1 MTINPSDIKLLKS
14 ERMTD
19 AADAGGRM
27 TSTEVPD
34 GVAGSVFPKVSRL
47 DAVYGRVNLRK
58 VYAAVLSANAETYGG
73 GHSIITDPPDNSRI
87 EVVMFSTGS
96 HSDDRSAARDR
107 IESYVVAG
115 PLARARLYGNQT
127 INQRALLLYQR
138 PEEPLPDVGMVLCLS
153 VEAPG
158 YTPATQYVRIDE
170 VTHEVR
176 TFTDTVGEF
185 SRRVLSIKLTTA
197 LVQTFPGAEPVRFA
211 QDPSPTKVRDTQVAD
226 SSRYY
231 GIKPLAEPADPGAIT
246 IKLPSPYSAVVP
258 STQRETPVSMV
269 SVSGA
274 QALVQSGAPITMNFN
289 AYFGGGAVKT
299 GYLPMGVLPG
309 SFVFSG
315 SIKDDGAGN
324 ITGPS
329 GTVGTI
335 DYATGAV
342 TMNYMPGSGTGI
354 SGGTVTFIPAVQV
367 STQSHT
373 LGVPITLATRGLVYT
388 QTLNPLPGVGSLFV
402 DYRAMGRWYRLRDN
416 GKGELV
422 GASSG
427 EGTGSVSYS
436 SGAAL
441 VTLGALPDIDSE
453 VIFSWASS
461 IHFNRRAGATA
472 DATLRGW
479 QLRIPLANT
488 PVKPGTVTVRWRAYS
503 SDPEKTFTDPTGS
516 GTLTPSNSG
525 ATPGKIDY
533 ATGQIVLY
541 FGENENQGGIFP
553 GTDTMVTIEY
563 QQEVPTGTQP
573 LVTSDSVTV
582 TTPSSFNCARTSI
595 TPKSFRLAIPV
606 DVHVGGDTSAP
617 VRLTVTAVDNGTG
630 KLITLGGESGAGWSE
645 KAWWVAGIEVG
656 TLDYAT
662 GAVTLTTIPIHTYT
676 YEYIG
681 AAIWRTLVAAAPP
694 VVGDYVVTSKL
705 GASTAVAKT
714 ETLAVSDLGLTL
726 DLTNTTAER
735 VVPGSVYLDF
745 VADKYIDR
753 NGSLY
758 RAVNAADGSASLAG
772 SIDYDTGRVT
782 VRAATYGNMGRISG
796 TPIACCVTTYGEFT
810 VAEISFRT
818 AGSPLRPASL
828 YVQAVGI
835 DGTLCSGTADA
846 NGVIAGAHTRGTVK
860 ALTGVVHVEF
870 GDTVGGVWTPRA
882 VFPSTLRYSTVVL
895 SNLPRDAAILGLD
908 PVRLP
913 ADGRVPVF
921 RPGDVA
927 VIHNT
932 QSVTIPAPA
941 AGGTFSAGRTGCSM
955 MEIRDADGQRLPAAM
970 YSVDLDAGT
979 GVFLPALNL
988 AGHRTPLAL
997 RHRVEDMSTVTDVQ
1011 ISGEVSLDTPLSRA
1025 YALPGTYVS
1034 SALLAGDISAA
1045 VTHVFDQVSWTGV
1058 WSDSQIGGEAPGQ
1071 FNDLLFPIQVLN
1083 SGAIKERW
1091 RAQVTSTAPL
1101 TVAIYGESLGLVGT
1115 YNATGTIAPVNPL
1128 TGQIMFA
1135 IQSGAWGAGG
1145 WSIGNII
1152 RWNTSAAVYPIWLL
1166 RAILAGAALTGDS
1179 FDMSNRGDVD

>member
-1 MTINPSDIKLLKS
+1 MTINPSDIRLLKS

-27 TSTEVPD
+27 TSAEVPD

-73 GHSIITDPPDNSRI
+73 GHSIITDPPDNDRI
-87 EVVMFSTGS
+87 DVVMFSTGS
-96 HSDDRSAARDR
+96 HADDRSAARDR

-115 PLARARLYGNQT
+115 PLARCRLYGNQT
-127 INQRALLLYQR
+127 VGQRALLLYQR
-138 PEEPLPDVGMVLCLS
+138 AEEPLPDVGQVLCLS

-158 YTPATQYVRIDE
+158 YTAAVQYVRIDE
-170 VTHEVR
+170 VSHEVR
-176 TFTDTVGEF
+176 TFTDTVGDF
-185 SRRVLSIKLTTA
+185 QRRVLSVKLTTA
-197 LVQTFPGAEPVRFA
+197 LVQTFPGAEPVRFSV
-211 QDPSPTKVRDTQVAD
+211 DPSITKVRDTQVAD

-231 GIKPLAEPADPGAIT
+231 GIKPLAVAAAAGDLT
-246 IKLPSPYSAVVP
+246 IKLPSPYSAIVP
-258 STQRETPVSMV
+258 SATRETPLSMV

-274 QALVQSGAPITMNFN
+274 QALVQSGAPIAMNFN
-289 AYFGGGAVKT
+289 ALFGGGSPKT
-299 GYLPMGVLPG
+299 GYLPTGVLPG
-309 SFVFSG
+309 SFTFTG
-315 SIKDDGAGN
+315 DIKDDGAGA
-324 ITGPS
+324 ITGS
-329 GTVGTI
+329 GGTTGTI

-342 TMNYMPGSGTGI
+342 TINYMPSSGTYIYGP
-354 SGGTVTFIPAVQV
+354 TVKYTPAVQV
-367 STQSHT
+367 STQAHT
-373 LGVPITLATRGLVYT
+373 LGVPITMATRGLVYT
-388 QTLNPLPGVGSLFV
+388 QTLTPLPGVGSLMV

-422 GASSG
+422 GASSE

-461 IHFNRRAGATA
+461 IHFNKRAGATA

-479 QLRIPLANT
+479 QLRIPLVNV
-488 PVKPGTVTVRWRAYS
+488 PVKPGSVTVKWRPYVTA
-503 SDPEKTFTDPTGS
+503 SDNTFTDPTGT

-533 ATGQIVLY
+533 TTGEITLY
-541 FGENENQGGIFP
+541 FGENDNQGDVFP
-553 GTDTMVTIEY
+553 GTDTTVTVEY
-563 QQEVPTGTQP
+563 QQEVPTGATP
-573 LVTSDSVTV
+573 LVTSDTVTV
-582 TTPSSFNCARTSI
+582 TTPTAFACGRTSI
-595 TPKSFRLAIPV
+595 TAKSFRLAVPV
-606 DVHVGGDTSAP
+606 DVVVGGAGAP
-617 VRLTVTAVDNGTG
+617 VRVTVAVVDNGAG
-630 KLITLGGESGAGWSE
+630 KLVTLGGEAGAGWSD
-645 KAWWVAGIEVG
+645 KAWWVAGLEVG

-662 GAVTLTTIPIHTYT
+662 GNVTLSTIPIHTYT
-676 YEYIG
+676 YKFAG
-681 AAIWRTLVAAAPP
+681 APLWMELVVAAPP

-705 GASTAVAKT
+705 GTSTAVAKT

-745 VADKYIDR
+745 FQDRYVDR

-758 RAVNAADGSASLAG
+758 RDVKGADGSASLAG

-782 VRAATYGNMGRISG
+782 IRAATYGNMGRITG
-796 TPIACCVTTYGEFT
+796 TPIAACVTTYGEFT

-818 AGSPLRPASL
+818 AGAPLRPASL
-828 YVQAVGI
+828 YVQAVGV
-835 DGTLCSGTADA
+835 DGTLCNGTADA
-846 NGVIAGAHTRGTVK
+846 NGVITGAHIRGTVK
-860 ALTGVVHVEF
+860 VLTGVTHVEF
-870 GDTVGGVWTPRA
+870 GDLVAGVWTPRA

-895 SNLPRDAAILGLD
+895 SSLPRDATILGLD

-913 ADGRVPVF
+913 SDGRVPIF

-932 QSVTIPAPA
+932 ASVSIVAPA
-941 AGGTFSAGRTGCSM
+941 VGGAFSAGRTSCSM
-955 MEIRDADGQRLPAAM
+955 MEIRDAAGQRLPAAM
-970 YSVDLDAGT
+970 YTVDLDAGT
-979 GVFLPALNL
+979 GTFTAALDL
-988 AGHRTPLAL
+988 AGHPTPLVL
-997 RHRVEDMSTVTDVQ
+997 RHRVEDMSTITDVQ
-1011 ISGEVSLDTPLSRA
+1011 ITGEITLDTPLSRG

-1058 WSDSQIGGEAPGQ
+1058 WSDSQIGADAPGQ
-1071 FNDLLFPIQVLN
+1071 FNDLQYPIAVLN
-1083 SGAIKERW
+1083 AGAVKERW
-1091 RAQVTSTAPL
+1091 RAQVTALAPL
-1101 TVAIYGESLGLVGT
+1101 TVAIYGESLGLIGT
-1115 YNATGTIAPVNPL
+1115 FNATGTIAPVNAL
-1128 TGQIMFA
+1128 TGQIMFS
-1135 IQSGAWGAGG
+1135 ISPGAWGAGG
-1145 WSIGNII
+1145 WSIGNVI
-1152 RWNTSAAVYPIWLL
+1152 RWNTSAAVYPIWFL

-1179 FDMSNRGDVD
+1179 FDVANRGDVD

>member
-87 EVVMFSTGS
+87 DVVMFSTGS

-231 GIKPLAEPADPGAIT
+231 GIKPLAEPADPGALT

-274 QALVQSGAPITMNFN
+274 QALVQSGEQITMNFN
-289 AYFGGGAVKT
+289 ASFGGGTAKT

-315 SIKDDGAGN
+315 DIKDDGAGN

-335 DYATGAV
+335 DYSTGAV
-342 TMNYMPGSGTGI
+342 TMNYRPLSGTNI
-354 SGGTVTFIPAVQV
+354 SGGTVIFIPAVQV

-388 QTLNPLPGVGSLFV
+388 QTLNPLPGVGSLSV

-422 GASSG
+422 GASAS

-503 SDPEKTFTDPTGS
+503 SDPEKTFTDPTGT
-516 GTLTPSNSG
+516 GTLTPSNGG

-533 ATGQIVLY
+533 ASGQIVLY
-541 FGENENQGGIFP
+541 FGESENQGGIFP
-553 GTDTMVTIEY
+553 GTDTLVTIEY
-563 QQEVPTGTQP
+563 QQEVPTGAQP
-573 LVTSDSVTV
+573 LITSDTVTV
-582 TTPSSFNCARTSI
+582 TTPTSFNCGRTSI
-595 TPKSFRLAIPV
+595 TPKSFRLGIPV
-606 DVHVGGDTSAP
+606 DVYVGDDTSAP

-630 KLITLGGESGAGWSE
+630 KLVTLGGEAGSGWSE
-645 KAWWVAGIEVG
+645 KAWWVAGIECG

-662 GAVTLTTIPIHTYT
+662 GAVTLTAIPIHTYT

-681 AAIWRTLVAAAPP
+681 AVIWRTLLASAPP
-694 VVGDYVVTSKL
+694 VVGDYLVTSKL
-705 GASTAVAKT
+705 GASTTVAKT
-714 ETLAVSDLGLTL
+714 EALAVSDLGLTL

-745 VADKYIDR
+745 FADKYIDR

-758 RAVNAADGSASLAG
+758 RAVQGSDGSASLAG

-782 VRAATYGNMGRISG
+782 IRAATYGNMGRISG

-828 YVQAVGI
+828 YIQAVGI

-846 NGVIAGAHTRGTVK
+846 NGVISGAHARGTVK
-860 ALTGVVHVEF
+860 AMTGVVHVEF
-870 GDTVGGVWTPRA
+870 GDLIGGVWTPRA

-895 SNLPRDAAILGLD
+895 SNLPRDATILGLD

-932 QSVTIPAPA
+932 QSVAIPAPVV
-941 AGGTFSAGRTGCSM
+941 GGTFSAGRTGCSM

-1058 WSDSQIGGEAPGQ
+1058 WSDSQIGGDAPGQ

-1135 IQSGAWGAGG
+1135 IQPGAWGAGG

>member
-58 VYAAVLSANAETYGG
+58 VYAAVLSADAETYGG

-170 VTHEVR
+170 VAHEVR

-197 LVQTFPGAEPVRFA
+197 LVQTFPGAEPSRFA

-231 GIKPLAEPADPGAIT
+231 GIKPLAEPATLGALT
-246 IKLPSPYSAVVP
+246 IKLPSPYAAVVP
-258 STQRETPVSMV
+258 SAQRETPVSMV

-274 QALVQSGAPITMNFN
+274 QALVQSGAPLTMNFN
-289 AYFGGGAVKT
+289 ALFGGGTAKT
-299 GYLPMGVLPG
+299 GYLPTGVLPG
-309 SFVFSG
+309 SFSFTG
-315 SIKDDGAGN
+315 DIKDDGAGT
-324 ITGPS
+324 ITGS
-329 GTVGTI
+329 NGTTGSI
-335 DYATGAV
+335 DYASGAV
-342 TMNYMPGSGTGI
+342 TINYQPASMSTIYGA
-354 SGGTVTFIPAVQV
+354 TVKYTPAVLV

-388 QTLNPLPGVGSLFV
+388 QTLTPLPGVGSLCV

-488 PVKPGTVTVRWRAYS
+488 PVKPGTVTVHWRAYS
-503 SDPEKTFTDPTGS
+503 SDPEKTLTDPAGS

-541 FGENENQGGIFP
+541 FGENESQGGIFP

-563 QQEVPTGTQP
+563 QQEVPTGAQP
-573 LVTSDSVTV
+573 LITSDIVTV
-582 TTPSSFNCARTSI
+582 TTPAAFNCGRMSI
-595 TPKSFRLAIPV
+595 TPKSFRLEIPV
-606 DVHVGGDTSAP
+606 DVTVGGGDP
-617 VRLTVTAVDNGTG
+617 VGLTVTAVDNGSGRLVTLEG
-630 KLITLGGESGAGWSE
+630 KAGAGLSD
-645 KAWWVAGIEVG
+645 KAWWIAGVEVG
-656 TLDYAT
+656 TLDYTT
-662 GAVTLTTIPIHTYT
+662 GAVTLGVIPINTYS
-676 YEYIG
+676 YKMAG
-681 AAIWRTLVAAAPP
+681 APLWMGIVASALP
-694 VVGDYVVTSKL
+694 VVGDYVVIVKSTL

-745 VADKYIDR
+745 FADKYIDR

-758 RAVNAADGSASLAG
+758 RAVQASDGSASLAG

-796 TPIACCVTTYGEFT
+796 TPVACCVTTYGEFT
-810 VAEISFRT
+810 VGEASFRT

-913 ADGRVPVF
+913 ADGRVPVI

-932 QSVTIPAPA
+932 QSVAIPAPA
-941 AGGTFSAGRTGCSM
+941 AGSTFSAGRTGCSM
-955 MEIRDADGQRLPAAM
+955 MEIRDAHGQRLPAAM
-970 YSVDLDAGT
+970 YTVDLEAGGGQFT
-979 GVFLPALNL
+979 AALDL
-988 AGHRTPLAL
+988 AGHPTPLVL

-1011 ISGEVSLDTPLSRA
+1011 ITGEITLDTPLSRA
-1025 YALPGTYVS
+1025 YALPGTYIS

-1058 WSDSQIGGEAPGQ
+1058 WSDAQIGSDAPGQ
-1071 FNDLLFPIQVLN
+1071 FNDLLYPIQVLN

-1091 RAQVTSTAPL
+1091 RAVVTATAPL

-1128 TGQIMFA
+1128 TGQVMFA
-1135 IQSGAWGAGG
+1135 IQPGAWGAGG

-1179 FDMSNRGDVD
+1179 FDLSTRGDVD

>member
-87 EVVMFSTGS
+87 DVVMFSTGS

-197 LVQTFPGAEPVRFA
+197 LVQTFPGAEPSRFA

-231 GIKPLAEPADPGAIT
+231 GIKPLAEPATLGALT
-246 IKLPSPYSAVVP
+246 IKLPSPYAAVVP
-258 STQRETPVSMV
+258 SAQRETPVSMV

-289 AYFGGGAVKT
+289 ALFGGGTAKT
-299 GYLPMGVLPG
+299 GYLPTGVLPG
-309 SFVFSG
+309 SFSFTG
-315 SIKDDGAGN
+315 DIKDDGAGT
-324 ITGPS
+324 ITGS
-329 GTVGTI
+329 NGTTGSI
-335 DYATGAV
+335 DYASGAV
-342 TMNYMPGSGTGI
+342 TINYQPASMSMI
-354 SGGTVTFIPAVQV
+354 YGGTVKYTPAVLV

-388 QTLNPLPGVGSLFV
+388 QTLTPLPGVGSLCV

-422 GASSG
+422 GAGSG

-488 PVKPGTVTVRWRAYS
+488 PVKPGTVTVHWRAHS
-503 SDPEKTFTDPTGS
+503 SDPEKTLTDPAGS

-541 FGENENQGGIFP
+541 FGESEGQGGIFP

-563 QQEVPTGTQP
+563 QQEVPTGAEP
-573 LVTSDSVTV
+573 LVTSETIAVTS
-582 TTPSSFNCARTSI
+582 PAAFNCGRA
-595 TPKSFRLAIPV
+595 AIPPKTFRISIPLV
-606 DVHVGGDTSAP
+606 TSVGASGP
-617 VRLTVTAVDNGTG
+617 RVVTVTAVDDGVG
-630 KLITLGGESGAGWSE
+630 KLLAIAGESGSGWSDRV
-645 KAWWVAGIEVG
+645 WWLAGQQVG
-656 TLDYAT
+656 TINYGSGDVTLTAVELYTLDYVYR
-662 GAVTLTTIPIHTYT
+662 GGIIFKWVTTAFPTTP
-676 YEYIG
+676 
-681 AAIWRTLVAAAPP
+681 A
-694 VVGDYVVTSKL
+694 VGDYTITSKS

-745 VADKYIDR
+745 FADKYIDR

-758 RAVNAADGSASLAG
+758 RAVQGSDGSASLAG

-782 VRAATYGNMGRISG
+782 IRAATYGNMGRISG

-846 NGVIAGAHTRGTVK
+846 NGVISGAHARGTVK
-860 ALTGVVHVEF
+860 AMTGVVHVEF
-870 GDTVGGVWTPRA
+870 GDLIGGVWTPRA

-895 SNLPRDAAILGLD
+895 SNLPRDATILGLD

-932 QSVTIPAPA
+932 QSVAIPAPVV
-941 AGGTFSAGRTGCSM
+941 GGTFSAGRTGCSM

-1011 ISGEVSLDTPLSRA
+1011 ITGEITLDTPLSRA

-1045 VTHVFDQVSWTGV
+1045 VTRVFDQVSWTGV
-1058 WSDSQIGGEAPGQ
+1058 WSDSQIGGDAPGQ

-1128 TGQIMFA
+1128 TGQVMFA
-1135 IQSGAWGAGG
+1135 IQPGAWGAGG